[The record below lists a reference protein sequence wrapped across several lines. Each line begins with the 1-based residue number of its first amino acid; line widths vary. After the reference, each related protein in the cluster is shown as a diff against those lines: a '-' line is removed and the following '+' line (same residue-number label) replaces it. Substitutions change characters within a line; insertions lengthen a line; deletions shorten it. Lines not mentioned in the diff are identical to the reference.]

1 MAVNLD
7 DPSTWDLD
15 DKALLAIA
23 DDGGITD
30 DADSAEPE
38 VTKPEAGETEV
49 VKPDAAEPETA
60 DIQAADG
67 KHTIPYDVLR
77 AARDDARAAKAEAD
91 RLRQELEALRTPAAA
106 VAPPPAEE
114 APNTL
119 PDDVQAYIDKVREN
133 WGDDIAAQAE
143 RTYWLEQHALYQ
155 QQVIEQL
162 SQHIQTQKQNE
173 QQALEQRQRTE
184 AEQIEDAIAASPK
197 LSAWAKSEDS
207 TWFDRAVELHAML
220 AKTDR
225 AYASQGWHERMQQ
238 LPSRVE
244 AVFGVSAPPVAP
256 VAAQAKAKQVLE
268 SPPVSLSEM
277 SGGIP
282 PERTE
287 FQKLED
293 LEGNALTAYMNKLA
307 QDPRKFEAYLRNLV

>member
-15 DKALLAIA
+15 NKEMLEIA
-23 DDGGITD
+23 EGGGIPAE
-30 DADSAEPE
+30 DAPAEPKAPDAPAE
-38 VTKPEAGETEV
+38 PGAPVEPEA
-49 VKPDAAEPETA
+49 AE
-60 DIQAADG
+60 IQTADG

-77 AARDDARAAKAEAD
+77 AARDEARTAKAEAD
-91 RLRQELEALRTPAAA
+91 RLRQELETLRTPAPAQ
-106 VAPPPAEE
+106 PPAEPAE

-119 PDDVQAYIDKVREN
+119 PGDVQAYVDKVREN

-162 SQHIQTQKQNE
+162 SQHIQAQKQAE
-173 QQALEQRQRTE
+173 QQTLEQRQRTE
-184 AEQIEDAIAASPK
+184 AEHIEDAIATSPK
-197 LSAWAKSEDS
+197 LSAWAKSEDPV
-207 TWFDRAVELHAML
+207 WFDRAVELHAML
-220 AKTDR
+220 VKTDR
-225 AYASQGWHERMQQ
+225 TYASQSWQERMQQ
-238 LPSRVE
+238 LPGRVE
-244 AVFGVSAPPVAP
+244 AVFGVVGAPTAP
-256 VAAQAKAKQVLE
+256 AATQAKVKQVLE

-307 QDPRKFEAYLRNLV
+307 QDPRKFEAYLRNIG